1 MQPYKASVLRSP
13 RPARSPDRRGGNQ
26 LSFLP
31 AFLPSG
37 ARFWLHRAPIRSR

>member
-1 MQPYKASVLRSP
+1 MQPDKASVYDRHGRREVLT
-13 RPARSPDRRGGNQ
+13 RRGGNQ

-37 ARFWLHRAPIRSR
+37 ARFWLHGAPIRSR